1 MRTIIYWKHWAV
13 EKLPLKYRKCK
24 YFPDI
29 VPDTLKLYMRCSA
42 VSSVLLAAALLL
54 ASVTFGQNPVKF
66 TQIGLREGLSQSSVF
81 ALCQDYLG
89 FMWIGTRDGL
99 NRYDSRKFITYRN
112 VPSDSTSLTD
122 NYVLSLL
129 EDSKKRL
136 WVGTRTGLNRYDRL
150 RDRFIRV
157 PLPDNSSGNSSS
169 EPMIWSIVE
178 DRDGRVWLGTN
189 QGLYC
194 YDEQSATEP
203 LTLVFEAVRYQ
214 LPMGC
219 SNVMSFYEDRK
230 KNIWL
235 STVNGV
241 LVFEPYRS
249 GSALRLQRHFRQ
261 REGELNSE
269 DVRVVQEVKDGI
281 FWFGTREGGINV
293 YNTLTRQFSYLV
305 HQPHAKGRS
314 LAGNDVRSILRDRFG
329 GYWIGTINGLNYY
342 SEAEG
347 FLTYSANDYDQFS
360 LTSNSIRPIFQD
372 ARGSVWIGTY
382 YSGVCVYDRHIPV
395 FRNYAYSPYVSSLS
409 YNVVSG
415 ILEDS
420 RGNLWVGTEGGG
432 LNYMDRFGH
441 VFRQFKHDPANPGT
455 LSHNHVKSLHLDQE
469 GDLWV
474 GTYQG
479 GLNLLRKGSHTFQH
493 VRHDPSVPHSLSH
506 NNVYAIKE
514 DRQGNMWFGTYGG
527 GLNLKKPGREMHFES
542 YRAGKTGRYHIS
554 SDLIRTVFIDSRGN
568 IWVGTED
575 GLNLKRA
582 GTDHFEVFR
591 FSPDDPGSISGNVVI
606 SIFEDSR
613 NRVWL
618 GTYKDGLNQYRPETG
633 SFSRFSERDGL
644 PGNNIFGILED
655 QQKLWLSTN
664 NGICSFD
671 PGSGSVRS
679 YNIKDGIGGNEFS
692 IGAYCKAADGQLIFG
707 GTHGLTSFYPR
718 NFSASNYVPPIVFTD
733 FRLFNEP
740 VVPGKKHVLEKPI
753 SVTDTI
759 VLTHKQN
766 IFTIEFSAINYVLP
780 EKNRYAY
787 RLEGLENQWN
797 YVNVPSATY
806 TNLHAGTYTLLAKGA
821 SNDGIWNEVPAALTI
836 RILPPPW
843 QTWWAYAIYLALI
856 VTAVY
861 MIIRFTK
868 IRSRLEHELQ
878 LEHLENERQR
888 EINEIK
894 LNFFT
899 SISHEFRTPLTL
911 ILAPVQHL
919 LTHMNLDENARTMM
933 ATVKNNSL
941 RLLNLVNQLLDFRKQ
956 ESGSF
961 QLAVAA
967 HDLGAFTDRIA
978 AEFTHYAEE
987 QNIRFQYRRPA
998 AGIEVWFDTDQLEK
1012 VIYNLLSNAFKF
1024 VPAGGKVKLDVEKTE
1039 PSLTCPQGAV
1049 AIRVWDNGK
1058 GIPADKLSSIFE
1070 FYYQLQTGHEK
1081 RQGHFGSGIG
1091 LALAKNL
1098 TEMHGGKI
1106 HVDSYNGEERPTYTC
1121 FTVEL
1126 PLGNVHL
1133 KPGEVTGSGK
1143 EEPGKRV
1150 EEPAVKDVDEAVY
1163 PANAPAPTG
1172 NASGRPLILVVDDHE
1187 EIRTVIAQSL
1197 LEDYTILEAAE
1208 GQEGWELVRSH
1219 LPDLVI
1225 TDIMMPVADGISLL
1239 KNIKQTLDTNHIPVL
1254 LLTARTAM
1262 ESVIEGLQSGSDDY
1276 LTKPFHPEVLSLKI
1290 RNILAARERFRKKFI
1305 REYVLTP
1312 QQEVSEPDADQQ
1324 FLHKVIRL
1332 IEDNL
1337 AEVNFNVNVLAR
1349 ELSMSRPV
1357 LYRKLKQLTDLSVI
1371 ELINILRLKKAA
1383 QLLAQGHTQVSQVA
1397 YQIGFSDPK
1406 YFSKS
1411 FRNYFGKSPSEY
1423 IALNAIEQAEIITYK
1438 FDSFSHKPRS

>member
-1 MRTIIYWKHWAV
+1 MRGFV
-13 EKLPLKYRKCK
+13 V
-24 YFPDI
+24 F
-29 VPDTLKLYMRCSA
+29 
-42 VSSVLLAAALLL
+42 SVLLAALLL
-54 ASVTFGQNPVKF
+54 PAGTVLGQGTEKTVKF

-81 ALCQDYLG
+81 SLCQDYLG

-99 NRYDSRKFITYRN
+99 NRYDSRKFYTYRN
-112 VPSDSTSLTD
+112 ISSDSTSLSD
-122 NYVLSLL
+122 NYILSLF
-129 EDSKKRL
+129 EDGKKRL
-136 WVGTRTGLNRYDRL
+136 WIGTRSGLNRYDRL
-150 RDRFIRV
+150 LDRFVRV
-157 PLPDNSSGNSSS
+157 PLPSSRFGNTPAQ
-169 EPMIWSIVE
+169 PMVWSVVE
-178 DRDGRVWLGTN
+178 DETGRIWFATN

-194 YDEQSATEP
+194 LHESGR
-203 LTLVFEAVRYQ
+203 LTLVFDAGKYRD
-214 LPMGC
+214 LPVGC
-219 SNVMSFYEDRK
+219 NNVQAFYEDSK
-230 KNIWL
+230 KNVWL

-241 LVFEPYRS
+241 LLFEPYRS
-249 GSALRLQRHFRQ
+249 GSALRLRRHFRQ

-269 DVRVVQEVKDGI
+269 DVRVVQEVKDGV
-281 FWFGTREGGINV
+281 FWLGTKEGGINV
-293 YNTLTRQFSYLV
+293 YNTSTGQFTYYV
-305 HQPHAKGRS
+305 NRPEAKGKS
-314 LAGNDVRSILRDRFG
+314 IAGNDVRSIIKDRFG

-347 FLTYSANDYDQFS
+347 FRTYSANDYDQFS
-360 LTSNSIRPIFQD
+360 LSNNSIRPIFQD
-372 ARGSVWIGTY
+372 ARGSVWVGTY
-382 YSGVCVYDRHIPV
+382 YGGVSVYDRHIPI
-395 FRNYAYSPYVSSLS
+395 FQNYAYSPYVSSLS

-432 LNYMDRFGH
+432 LNYMDRAGH
-441 VFRQFKHDPANPGT
+441 VFRQFRHDAADPGS
-455 LSHNHVKSLHLDQE
+455 LSHNHVKSLHLDQR

-474 GTYQG
+474 GTYHG
-479 GLNLLRKGSHTFQH
+479 GLNLLKQGSDRFRNI
-493 VRHDPSVPHSLSH
+493 RHDPDVPNSLSH
-506 NNVYAIKE
+506 NNVYAIREDKE
-514 DRQGNMWFGTYGG
+514 GNLWLGTYGG
-527 GLNLKKPGREMHFES
+527 GLNLKKPGSDTHFES
-542 YRAGKTGRYHIS
+542 FRAEKTGRYHIS
-554 SDLIRTVFIDSRGN
+554 SDLVRAVFIDSRGSL
-568 IWVGTED
+568 WVGTED
-575 GLNLKRA
+575 GLNVRRP
-582 GTDHFEVFR
+582 GEDHFEVFR
-591 FSPDDPGSISGNVVI
+591 FSPDDPRSISGNVII

-613 NRVWL
+613 NRIWL
-618 GTYKDGLNQYRPETG
+618 GTYKNGLNLYDPGTR
-633 SFSRFSERDGL
+633 SFSRFSEREGL
-644 PGNNIFGILED
+644 PGNNVFGILED

-671 PGSGSVRS
+671 PRTGHIRI
-679 YNIKDGIGGNEFS
+679 YNSKDGIGGNEFS
-692 IGAYCKAADGQLIFG
+692 TGAYCRARDGQLIFG

-718 NFSASNYVPPIVFTD
+718 SFSPSNYVPPIVFTD

-766 IFTIEFSAINYVLP
+766 IFTVEFSAINYVLP
-780 EKNRYAY
+780 EKNKYAY
-787 RLEGLENQWN
+787 RLKGLENQWN
-797 YVNVPSATY
+797 YVDIPSATY
-806 TNLHAGTYTLLAKGA
+806 TNLHAGTYTLLAKGS
-821 SNDGIWNEVPAALTI
+821 SNDGIWNEVPAMLTI

-843 QTWWAYAIYLALI
+843 KTWWAYTIYFALAAASI
-856 VTAVY
+856 Y
-861 MIIRFTK
+861 MIIRFTR

-919 LTHMNLDENARTMM
+919 LNHRNLDENARTMM

-956 ESGSF
+956 ESGNF
-961 QLAVAA
+961 QLSVQA
-967 HDLGAFTDRIA
+967 HDLVKFIDRIA
-978 AEFTHYAEE
+978 AEFTHYAGE
-987 QNIRFQYRRPA
+987 QQIYFQYDRPEEA
-998 AGIEVWFDTDQLEK
+998 IEVWFDTDQLEK

-1024 VPAGGKVKLDVEKTE
+1024 VPEGGSVKLVVERRGRSVDY
-1039 PSLTCPQGAV
+1039 PHGSV
-1049 AIRVWDNGK
+1049 FIRVWDNGG

-1081 RQGHFGSGIG
+1081 RRGHLGSGIG

-1106 HVDSYNGEERPTYTC
+1106 EVESYDGNEKPSYTC

-1126 PLGNVHL
+1126 PLGSAHVR
-1133 KPGEVTGSGK
+1133 PEDASGQPIEELQSLT
-1143 EEPGKRV
+1143 EEPV
-1150 EEPAVKDVDEAVY
+1150 TYHPDAYTD
-1163 PANAPAPTG
+1163 NAPG
-1172 NASGRPLILVVDDHE
+1172 NNNRPLILIVEDHE
-1187 EIRTVIAQSL
+1187 EIRTVIARSL
-1197 LEDYTILEAAE
+1197 PGEYIILEAAD
-1208 GQEGWELVRSH
+1208 GQEGWELVQLH

-1225 TDIMMPVADGISLL
+1225 TDIMMPVADGLSLL
-1239 KNIKQTLDTNHIPVL
+1239 KNIKQTLETNHIPVL

-1305 REYVLTP
+1305 RDYVLTP
-1312 QQEVSEPDADQQ
+1312 QQEVSEPDAGQQ

-1411 FRNYFGKSPSEY
+1411 FKNYFGKSPSEY
-1423 IALNAIEQAEIITYK
+1423 IALNGIEQAEIIAQK
-1438 FDSFSHKPRS
+1438 FNSFSHEDTISHP

>member
-1 MRTIIYWKHWAV
+1 MCR
-13 EKLPLKYRKCK
+13 
-24 YFPDI
+24 
-29 VPDTLKLYMRCSA
+29 SA
-42 VSSVLLAAALLL
+42 VSSVLLAVALSL
-54 ASVTFGQNPVKF
+54 ATVTFGQDRGKTVKF

-99 NRYDSRKFITYRN
+99 NRYDSRKFFTYRN
-112 VPSDSTSLTD
+112 ILSDSTSLTD
-122 NYVLSLL
+122 NYILSLF

-136 WVGTRTGLNRYDRL
+136 WIGTRTGINRYDRL

-157 PLPDNSSGNSSS
+157 PLPDNSSGNSSP

-178 DRDGRVWLGTN
+178 DHAGRIWFTTN

-194 YDEQSATEP
+194 FNEQSKTEP
-203 LTLVFEAVRYQ
+203 LTLVFEAGMYRD
-214 LPMGC
+214 LPVGC
-219 SNVMSFYEDRK
+219 NNVMSFYEDNKR
-230 KNIWL
+230 NIWI

-241 LVFEPYRS
+241 LVFEPWRS
-249 GSALRLQRHFRQ
+249 GSALRLRRHFRQ

-269 DVRVVQEVKDGI
+269 EVRVVQEVKDGI

-293 YNTLTRQFSYLV
+293 YNTFTGRFSYLV
-305 HQPHAKGRS
+305 HQPPSKGKS
-314 LAGNDVRSILRDRFG
+314 LAGNDVRSIIRDRFG

-415 ILEDS
+415 ILEDGK
-420 RGNLWVGTEGGG
+420 GNLWVGTEGGG
-432 LNYMDRFGH
+432 LNYMNRFGH
-441 VFRQFKHDPANPGT
+441 VFQQFKHDPANPGS
-455 LSHNHVKSLHLDQE
+455 LSHNHVKSLHLDQRD
-469 GDLWV
+469 DLWI
-474 GTYQG
+474 GTYHG
-479 GLNLLRKGSHTFQH
+479 GLNLLRKGSHSFQH
-493 VRHDPSVPHSLSH
+493 FRHDPSVSHSLSH
-506 NNVYAIKE
+506 NNVYSIKE

-554 SDLIRTVFIDSRGN
+554 SDLVRTVFIDSRGN

-575 GLNLKRA
+575 GLNLKRP

-591 FSPDDPGSISGNVVI
+591 YSADNPNSISGNVVI

-618 GTYKDGLNQYRPETG
+618 GTYKDGLNQYHPDTG

-644 PGNNIFGILED
+644 PGNNVFGILED

-671 PGSGSVRS
+671 PESGSVRS

-692 IGAYCKAADGQLIFG
+692 IGAYCKAGDGQLIFG

-753 SVTDTI
+753 FVTDTI

-766 IFTIEFSAINYVLP
+766 IFTIEFSAINFVLP
-780 EKNRYAY
+780 EKNKYAY
-787 RLEGLENQWN
+787 RLAGLENQWN
-797 YVNVPSATY
+797 YVNMPSATY
-806 TNLHAGTYTLLAKGA
+806 TNLHAGTYTLLAKGS
-821 SNDGIWNEVPAALTI
+821 SNDGIWNEVPATLTI

-843 QTWWAYAIYLALI
+843 KTWWAYTIYLALI
-856 VTAVY
+856 AASVY

-868 IRSRLEHELQ
+868 IRSGLEHELQ

-919 LTHMNLDENARTMM
+919 LTHMNLDESARTMM

-956 ESGSF
+956 ESGNF
-961 QLAVAA
+961 QLAVTAG
-967 HDLGAFTDRIA
+967 DLVTFIDRIA
-978 AEFTHYAEE
+978 AEFTTYAKE
-987 QNIRFQYRRPA
+987 QQIRFQYHKPA
-998 AGIEVWFDTDQLEK
+998 GIIEVWFDTDQLEK

-1024 VPAGGKVKLDVEKTE
+1024 VPVAGSVKLIVEKMK
-1039 PSLTCPQGAV
+1039 PSVNYPRGSV
-1049 AIRVWDNGK
+1049 VIRVWDNGK
-1058 GIPADKLSSIFE
+1058 GIPGDKLSSIFE
-1070 FYYQLQTGHEK
+1070 FFYQLQAGHEK
-1081 RQGHFGSGIG
+1081 KRGNLGSGIG

-1106 HVDSYNGEERPTYTC
+1106 DVESYDGDERPTYTC

-1126 PLGNVHL
+1126 PLGSVHL
-1133 KPGEVTGSGK
+1133 KPEDMARSEK
-1143 EEPGKRV
+1143 EEAQNRM
-1150 EEPAVKDVDEAVY
+1150 EEPVADDPDEAGY
-1163 PANAPAPTG
+1163 PVNTPLNSG
-1172 NASGRPLILVVDDHE
+1172 NTFNRPLILVVEDHE
-1187 EIRTVIAQSL
+1187 EIRKFITQSL
-1197 LEDYTILEAAE
+1197 PGDYTILEASD
-1208 GQEGWELVRSH
+1208 GQEGWEMVRLH
-1219 LPDLVI
+1219 LPDLVV

-1305 REYVLTP
+1305 RDYVLTP
-1312 QQEVSEPDADQQ
+1312 QQDSGESDADQQ

-1337 AEVNFNVNVLAR
+1337 AEVHFNVNVLAR

-1411 FRNYFGKSPSEY
+1411 FKNYFGKSPSEY
-1423 IALNAIEQAEIITYK
+1423 LSLNVIEQAEIITDK
-1438 FDSFSHKPRS
+1438 FNSFSHEDTIRPS

>member
-1 MRTIIYWKHWAV
+1 MR
-13 EKLPLKYRKCK
+13 R
-24 YFPDI
+24 
-29 VPDTLKLYMRCSA
+29 SA
-42 VSSVLLAAALLL
+42 VSSVLLAVALSL
-54 ASVTFGQNPVKF
+54 ATVTFGQDPVKF

-99 NRYDSRKFITYRN
+99 NRYDSRKFFTYRN
-112 VPSDSTSLTD
+112 ILSDSTSLTD
-122 NYVLSLL
+122 NYILSLF

-136 WVGTRTGLNRYDRL
+136 WVGTRTGINRYDRL
-150 RDRFIRV
+150 RDRFVRI
-157 PLPDNSSGNSSS
+157 PLPDNSSGNSSP

-178 DRDGRVWLGTN
+178 DRAGRIWFTTN

-194 YDEQSATEP
+194 FDEQSKNEP
-203 LTLVFEAVRYQ
+203 LTLVFEASRYRD
-214 LPMGC
+214 LPLGC
-219 SNVMSFYEDRK
+219 NNVMSFYEDNK
-230 KNIWL
+230 KNIWI
-235 STVNGV
+235 STANGV

-249 GSALRLQRHFRQ
+249 GSALRLRRHFRQ

-269 DVRVVQEVKDGI
+269 EVRVVQEVQDGI

-293 YNTLTRQFSYLV
+293 YNTLTRQFTYLV

-314 LAGNDVRSILRDRFG
+314 LASNDVRSIIRDRFG
-329 GYWIGTINGLNYY
+329 GYWIGTINGLNHY
-342 SEAEG
+342 SETEG

-372 ARGSVWIGTY
+372 ARGSVWIGTF
-382 YSGVCVYDRHIPV
+382 YSGVCVYDRHMPI

-420 RGNLWVGTEGGG
+420 PGNLWVGTEGGG
-432 LNYMDRFGH
+432 LNYMDRSGH
-441 VFRQFKHDPANPGT
+441 VFQQYRHDAADPGS
-455 LSHNHVKSLHLDQE
+455 LSHNHVKSLHLDQR

-474 GTYQG
+474 GTYHG
-479 GLNLLRKGSHTFQH
+479 GLNLLRKGSSTFQH

-506 NNVYAIKE
+506 NNVYVIKE
-514 DRQGNMWFGTYGG
+514 DKEGNMWFGTYGG
-527 GLNLKKPGREMHFES
+527 GLNLKKPGRDMHFES

-554 SDLIRTVFIDSRGN
+554 SDLVRAVFIDSRGN
-568 IWVGTED
+568 LWVGTED
-575 GLNLKRA
+575 GLNLRRP
-582 GTDHFEVFR
+582 GTDHFEVLR
-591 FSPDDPGSISGNVVI
+591 FSPDNPGSISGNVVI

-613 NRVWL
+613 NRVWF
-618 GTYKDGLNQYRPETG
+618 GTYKDGLNQYHHDTR

-644 PGNNIFGILED
+644 PGNNVFGILED

-671 PGSGSVRS
+671 PESGSVRS
-679 YNIKDGIGGNEFS
+679 YNTKDGIGGNEFS
-692 IGAYCKAADGQLIFG
+692 IGAYCKAGDGQLIFG
-707 GTHGLTSFYPR
+707 GTHGLTAFYPR

-740 VVPGKKHVLEKPI
+740 VVPGEKHVLEKPI

-806 TNLHAGTYTLLAKGA
+806 TNLHAGTYTLLAKGS
-821 SNDGIWNEVPAALTI
+821 SNDGIWNEVPARLTI

-843 QTWWAYAIYLALI
+843 KTWWAYVIYTALI
-856 VTAVY
+856 AATIH

-956 ESGSF
+956 ESGNF
-961 QLAVAA
+961 QLAVTA
-967 HDLGAFTDRIA
+967 HDLVAFIDRIA

-987 QNIRFQYRRPA
+987 QHIRFQYNKPA
-998 AGIEVWFDTDQLEK
+998 EIIKAWFDANQLEK

-1024 VPAGGKVKLDVEKTE
+1024 APAGGNVKLILEKMK
-1039 PSLTCPQGAV
+1039 PSAGYPQGSV
-1049 AIRVWDNGK
+1049 VIRVWDNGR
-1058 GIPADKLSSIFE
+1058 GIPGDKLSSIFE
-1070 FYYQLQTGHEK
+1070 FFYQLQTGHEK
-1081 RQGHFGSGIG
+1081 NRGHLGSGIG

-1106 HVDSYNGEERPTYTC
+1106 NVESYDGDERPTYTC
-1121 FTVEL
+1121 FMVEL
-1126 PLGNVHL
+1126 PLGNTHL
-1133 KPGEVTGSGK
+1133 KPEDLARLEK
-1143 EEPGKRV
+1143 EESQNGI
-1150 EEPAVKDVDEAVY
+1150 EEPLVDPSDD
-1163 PANAPAPTG
+1163 PADPVNTLAHIGGTP
-1172 NASGRPLILVVDDHE
+1172 NRPLVLIVEDHE
-1187 EIRTVIAQSL
+1187 EIRTFIAQSL
-1197 LEDYTILEAAE
+1197 PDDYTILEAAD
-1208 GQEGWELVRSH
+1208 GQEGWELVRLH

-1262 ESVIEGLQSGSDDY
+1262 ESIIEGLQSGSDDY

-1305 REYVLTP
+1305 RDYVLTP
-1312 QQEVSEPDADQQ
+1312 QQEAGEPDADQQ

-1337 AEVNFNVNVLAR
+1337 AEVHFNVNVLAR

-1411 FRNYFGKSPSEY
+1411 FKNYFGKSPSEY
-1423 IALNAIEQAEIITYK
+1423 IALNVVEQAEIITHK
-1438 FDSFSHKPRS
+1438 FNSFSHEDTIRHH

>member
-1 MRTIIYWKHWAV
+1 MR
-13 EKLPLKYRKCK
+13 R
-24 YFPDI
+24 
-29 VPDTLKLYMRCSA
+29 
-42 VSSVLLAAALLL
+42 SSVF
-54 ASVTFGQNPVKF
+54 SVLVTVAFLWATAVWGQETGKAVKF

-99 NRYDSRKFITYRN
+99 NRYDSRKFFTYRN
-112 VPSDSTSLTD
+112 IPSDSTSLTD
-122 NYVLSLL
+122 NYIISLL

-136 WVGTRTGLNRYDRL
+136 WIGTRTGVNRYDRL
-150 RDRFIRV
+150 LDRFVRV
-157 PLPDNSSGNSSS
+157 PLIHHDPGVSAY
-169 EPMIWSIVE
+169 PMVWSVTE
-178 DRDGRVWLGTN
+178 DRAGRIWFATN

-194 YDEQSATEP
+194 LDAKTEQI
-203 LTLVFEAVRYQ
+203 TLVFEAGRYRD
-214 LPMGC
+214 LPVGC
-219 SNVMSFYEDRK
+219 NNVQWFCEDK
-230 KNIWL
+230 KGNIWL
-235 STVNGV
+235 GTVNGV
-241 LVFEPYRS
+241 LLFGPYHG
-249 GSALRLQRHFRQ
+249 GSVLPLRRHFRQ
-261 REGELNSE
+261 RPGELNSE
-269 DVRVVQEVKDGI
+269 DVRVVQEVREGV
-281 FWFGTREGGINV
+281 FWLGTKEGGINV
-293 YNTLTRQFSYLV
+293 YTTSTGQFTYLV
-305 HQPHAKGRS
+305 HHPEAKGKS
-314 LAGNDVRSILRDRFG
+314 LAGNDVRSIIRDRFG

-342 SEAEG
+342 SETGG
-347 FLTYSANDYDQFS
+347 FRTYSANNYDQFS
-360 LTSNSIRPIFQD
+360 LSNNSIRPIYQD
-372 ARGSVWIGTY
+372 ARGSVWVGTFY
-382 YSGVCVYDRHIPV
+382 GGVSVYDRHIPI
-395 FRNYAYSPYVSSLS
+395 FQNYAYSPYVSSLS

-415 ILEDS
+415 ILEDG

-441 VFRQFKHDPANPGT
+441 VFRQFRYDAATPGS
-455 LSHNHVKSLHLDQE
+455 LSHNHVKSLYLDTQ
-469 GDLWV
+469 GDLWI
-474 GTYQG
+474 GTYHG
-479 GLNLLRKGSHTFQH
+479 GLNLLKKGSTRFLNI
-493 VRHDPSVPHSLSH
+493 RHDPSIPHSLSH

-514 DRQGNMWFGTYGG
+514 DQEGNMWLGTYGG
-527 GLNLKKPGREMHFES
+527 GLNLKKPGSDMHFES
-542 YRAGKTGRYHIS
+542 YQAGKTGRYHIS
-554 SDLIRTVFIDSRGN
+554 SDLVRTVFIDSRGN
-568 IWVGTED
+568 LWVGTED
-575 GLNLKRA
+575 GLNLRRA

-591 FSPDDPGSISGNVVI
+591 FSADDPGSISGNVII

-613 NRVWL
+613 NRIWL
-618 GTYKDGLNQYRPETG
+618 GTYKNGLNLYRQDTH
-633 SFSRFSERDGL
+633 SFSRFTERNGL

-671 PGSGSVRS
+671 PETGSVRA
-679 YNIKDGIGGNEFS
+679 YNSKDGIGGNEFS
-692 IGAYCKAADGQLIFG
+692 TGAYCKAGDGQLIFG

-718 NFSASNYVPPIVFTD
+718 SFSPSNYVPPVIFTD

-740 VVPGKKHVLEKPI
+740 VVPGKKHILEKPI

-780 EKNRYAY
+780 EKNKYAY

-797 YVNVPSATY
+797 YVDVPSATY
-806 TNLHAGTYTLLAKGA
+806 TNLHAGAYTLLAKGS
-821 SNDGIWNEVPAALTI
+821 SNDGIWNEVPARLTI

-843 QTWWAYAIYLALI
+843 KTWWAYTLYFVLIAASIYM
-856 VTAVY
+856 
-861 MIIRFTK
+861 MIRYTR

-878 LEHLENERQR
+878 LEHLENERQK

-919 LTHMNLDENARTMM
+919 LTHHNLDENARTLM

-961 QLAVAA
+961 QLSVQA
-967 HDLGAFTDRIA
+967 HDLVAFIDRIA

-987 QNIRFQYRRPA
+987 QDIRFQYDKP
-998 AGIEVWFDTDQLEK
+998 GGMIETWLDTDQMEK

-1024 VPAGGKVKLDVEKTE
+1024 VPEGGRVKLSVEKNE
-1039 PSLTCPQGAV
+1039 SSVNYPQGSV
-1049 AIRVWDNGK
+1049 CIRVWDNGG
-1058 GIPADKLSSIFE
+1058 GIPGDKLSSIFE

-1081 RQGHFGSGIG
+1081 KRGHLGSGIG

-1098 TEMHGGKI
+1098 TEMHGGRI
-1106 HVDSYNGEERPTYTC
+1106 EVESYDGDARPTYTC

-1126 PLGNVHL
+1126 PLGNAHV
-1133 KPGEVTGSGK
+1133 KPGDRARYRE
-1143 EEPGKRV
+1143 EEPENGA
-1150 EEPAVKDVDEAVY
+1150 EEPVTY
-1163 PANAPAPTG
+1163 
-1172 NASGRPLILVVDDHE
+1172 ASDDAASPLSASADIRSNKPLILIVEDHG

-1197 LEDYTILEAAE
+1197 LGDYTIMEAAD
-1208 GQEGWELVRSH
+1208 GQEGWELVRLH

-1239 KNIKQTLDTNHIPVL
+1239 KNVKQTLDTNHIPVL

-1305 REYVLTP
+1305 RDYVLTP
-1312 QQEVSEPDADQQ
+1312 QQEAVEPEADQQ
-1324 FLHKVIRL
+1324 FLYKVIRL

-1337 AEVNFNVNVLAR
+1337 AETDFNVNVLAR

-1383 QLLAQGHTQVSQVA
+1383 QLLGQGHTQISQVA

-1411 FRNYFGKSPSEY
+1411 FKNYFGRSPSEY
-1423 IALNAIEQAEIITYK
+1423 ISLSAVEQAEIITHK
-1438 FDSFSHKPRS
+1438 FNSFSHEDPIRPH

>member
-1 MRTIIYWKHWAV
+1 MRRFV
-13 EKLPLKYRKCK
+13 
-24 YFPDI
+24 
-29 VPDTLKLYMRCSA
+29 
-42 VSSVLLAAALLL
+42 VLSFFLAAGLLPIGSAL
-54 ASVTFGQNPVKF
+54 GQGVDKTIKF
-66 TQIGLREGLSQSSVF
+66 TQIGLKEGLSQSSVF

-99 NRYDSRKFITYRN
+99 NRYDSRKFLTYRN
-112 VPSDSTSLTD
+112 IPSDSTSLAD
-122 NYVLSLL
+122 NYILSLL

-136 WVGTRTGLNRYDRL
+136 WIGTRTGIHRYDRL
-150 RDRFIRV
+150 RDRFVRI
-157 PLPDNSSGNSSS
+157 PLPDNSSGNSSP
-169 EPMIWSIVE
+169 EPMIWSVVE
-178 DRDGRVWLGTN
+178 DRAGRIWLGTN

-194 YDEQSATEP
+194 FDEQSKTEP
-203 LTLVFEAVRYQ
+203 FSLVFEAVRYQ

-219 SNVMSFYEDRK
+219 NNVMSFYEDKK
-230 KNIWL
+230 KNIWI

-269 DVRVVQEVKDGI
+269 EVRVVQEVQDGI
-281 FWFGTREGGINV
+281 FWFGTKEGGINV
-293 YNTLTRQFSYLV
+293 YNTFTRQFTYLV
-305 HQPHAKGRS
+305 HQPHAKGKS

-342 SEAEG
+342 SETGG
-347 FLTYSANDYDQFS
+347 FQTYSASDYDQLS

-382 YSGVCVYDRHIPV
+382 YSGVCVYDRHIPI

-420 RGNLWVGTEGGG
+420 GGNLWVGTEGGG
-432 LNYMDRFGH
+432 LNYMDRFGN
-441 VFRQFKHDPANPGT
+441 VFRQFRHDATKPGT
-455 LSHNHVKSLHLDQE
+455 LSHNHVKSLHLDQRD
-469 GDLWV
+469 DLWV
-474 GTYQG
+474 GTYNG
-479 GLNLLRKGSHTFQH
+479 GLNLLRKGSQTFQNI
-493 VRHDPSVPHSLSH
+493 RHDPSIPHSLSN
-506 NNVYAIKE
+506 NNVYAIRE
-514 DRQGNMWFGTYGG
+514 DKQGNMWIGTYGG
-527 GLNLKKPGREMHFES
+527 GLNLKKPGREMNFES
-542 YRAGKTGRYHIS
+542 YRLGKTGRYHIS
-554 SDLIRTVFIDSRGN
+554 SDLIRTVFIDSRDN

-575 GLNLKRA
+575 GLNLKRPGA
-582 GTDHFEVFR
+582 DHFEVFR

-613 NRVWL
+613 NRLWL
-618 GTYKDGLNQYRPETG
+618 GTYKNGLNQYHHDTR
-633 SFSRFSERDGL
+633 SFSRFSERNGL
-644 PGNNIFGILED
+644 PGNNVFGILED

-671 PGSGSVRS
+671 PESGSVRS
-679 YNIKDGIGGNEFS
+679 YNTKDGIGGNEFS
-692 IGAYCKAADGQLIFG
+692 IGACYKAGDGQLIFG

-740 VVPGKKHVLEKPI
+740 VVPGKQHALEKPI

-780 EKNRYAY
+780 EKNKYAY
-787 RLEGLENQWN
+787 RLKGLENQWN
-797 YVNVPSATY
+797 YVDVPSATY
-806 TNLHAGTYTLLAKGA
+806 TNLHAGTYTLLAKGS
-821 SNDGIWNEVPAALTI
+821 SNDGIWNEVPAMLTI

-843 QTWWAYAIYLALI
+843 KTWWAYAIYFALI
-856 VTAVY
+856 AASIY
-861 MIIRFTK
+861 MIIRFTR
-868 IRSRLEHELQ
+868 IRTRLEHQLQ

-919 LTHMNLDENARTMM
+919 LTHVNLDENARTMM

-956 ESGSF
+956 ESGNFQLSF
-961 QLAVAA
+961 QNHNLVA
-967 HDLGAFTDRIA
+967 FIDRIA
-978 AEFTHYAEE
+978 EEFTHYAEE
-987 QNIRFQYRRPA
+987 QHIRFQYHKP
-998 AGIEVWFDTDQLEK
+998 AGIIEAWFDMDQLEK

-1024 VPAGGKVKLDVEKTE
+1024 VPEEGSVKLVLEKRA
-1039 PSLTCPQGAV
+1039 PSVNYTQGSV
-1049 AIRVWDNGK
+1049 LIRVWDNGR

-1070 FYYQLQTGHEK
+1070 FYYQLQTGYEK
-1081 RQGHFGSGIG
+1081 KRGHLGSGIG

-1106 HVDSYNGEERPTYTC
+1106 EVESYDGNEKPTYTC

-1126 PLGNVHL
+1126 PLGNLYL
-1133 KPGEVTGSGK
+1133 KPEDVDRHEK
-1143 EEPGKRV
+1143 EEPQNEAKKPVTEEAAYLV
-1150 EEPAVKDVDEAVY
+1150 EAS
-1163 PANAPAPTG
+1163 ANTGSTSNRPT
-1172 NASGRPLILVVDDHE
+1172 ILVVEDHE
-1187 EIRTVIAQSL
+1187 EIRTFIAQSL
-1197 LEDYTILEAAE
+1197 LDDYTILEAAD
-1208 GQEGWELVRSH
+1208 GQEGWEMVRLH

-1239 KNIKQTLDTNHIPVL
+1239 KNIKLTLDTNHIPVL

-1290 RNILAARERFRKKFI
+1290 RNILAGRERFRKKFI
-1305 REYVLTP
+1305 RDYVLTP
-1312 QQEVSEPDADQQ
+1312 QQETVEPDADQQ

-1337 AEVNFNVNVLAR
+1337 GEVNFNVNMLAR

-1357 LYRKLKQLTDLSVI
+1357 LYRKLKQMTDLSVI

-1383 QLLAQGHTQVSQVA
+1383 QLLAQGNTQVSQVA

-1411 FRNYFGKSPSEY
+1411 FKNYFGKSPSEY
-1423 IALNAIEQAEIITYK
+1423 IALNVIEQAEIITHK
-1438 FDSFSHKPRS
+1438 FNSFSHEDTIRHS

>member
-1 MRTIIYWKHWAV
+1 MR
-13 EKLPLKYRKCK
+13 R
-24 YFPDI
+24 F
-29 VPDTLKLYMRCSA
+29 A
-42 VSSVLLAAALLL
+42 VSSVLLAVALSLAA
-54 ASVTFGQNPVKF
+54 AAFGQNPVKF

-99 NRYDSRKFITYRN
+99 NRYDSRKFFTYRN

-122 NYVLSLL
+122 NYILSLL
-129 EDSKKRL
+129 EDTQKRL
-136 WVGTRTGLNRYDRL
+136 WIGTRTGLNRYDRL
-150 RDRFIRV
+150 RDRFVRV

-178 DRDGRVWLGTN
+178 DRAGRIWLGTN

-194 YDEQSATEP
+194 FDEKSKTEP
-203 LTLVFEAVRYQ
+203 LTLVFDAGRYR

-219 SNVMSFYEDRK
+219 NNVMSVYEDRK
-230 KNIWL
+230 KNIWI

-241 LVFEPYRS
+241 LVFDPYRS

-269 DVRVVQEVKDGI
+269 EVRVVQEVQDGI

-293 YNTLTRQFSYLV
+293 YNTLTRQFTYLV

-314 LAGNDVRSILRDRFG
+314 LAGNDVRSILKDRFG

-342 SEAEG
+342 SEEEG

-382 YSGVCVYDRHIPV
+382 YSGVCVYDRHIPI
-395 FRNYAYSPYVSSLS
+395 FRNYSYSPYVSSLS

-420 RGNLWVGTEGGG
+420 KGNLWVGTEGGG

-441 VFRQFKHDPANPGT
+441 VFRQFRHDPANSGS
-455 LSHNHVKSLHLDQE
+455 LSHNHVKSLYLDQE
-469 GDLWV
+469 GNLWV
-474 GTYQG
+474 GTYHG
-479 GLNLLRKGSHTFQH
+479 GLNLQRKGSHTFQH
-493 VRHDPSVPHSLSH
+493 IRHDPSVSHSLSH

-554 SDLIRTVFIDSRGN
+554 SDLVRTVFIDSRGN

-575 GLNLKRA
+575 GLNLKRP

-591 FSPDDPGSISGNVVI
+591 FSADKPGSISGNVVI

-618 GTYKDGLNQYRPETG
+618 GTYKDGLNLYHPETR
-633 SFSRFSERDGL
+633 SFSRFSEREGL
-644 PGNNIFGILED
+644 PGNNVFGILED

-671 PGSGSVRS
+671 PESGSIRS
-679 YNIKDGIGGNEFS
+679 YNTKDGIGGNEFS
-692 IGAYCKAADGQLIFG
+692 IGAYCKTGDGQLIFG

-740 VVPGKKHVLEKPI
+740 VVPGKKHILEKPI

-780 EKNRYAY
+780 EKNQYAY
-787 RLEGLENQWN
+787 RLQGLENQWN

-806 TNLHAGTYTLLAKGA
+806 TNLHAGTYTLLAKGS
-821 SNDGIWNEVPAALTI
+821 SNDGIWNEVPATLTI

-843 QTWWAYAIYLALI
+843 KTWWAYIIYLALI
-856 VTAVY
+856 ATAVY
-861 MIIRFTK
+861 MIIRFTR

-919 LTHMNLDENARTMM
+919 LTHKKLDENARKMM
-933 ATVKNNSL
+933 VTVKNNSL

-956 ESGSF
+956 ESGNF
-961 QLAVAA
+961 QLTVTA
-967 HDLGAFTDRIA
+967 HDLVAFIGRIA
-978 AEFTHYAEE
+978 AEFSHYAEE
-987 QNIRFQYRRPA
+987 QNIRFQYDRPDA
-998 AGIEVWFDTDQLEK
+998 AIEAWFDIDQLEK
-1012 VIYNLLSNAFKF
+1012 VVYNLLSNAFKF
-1024 VPAGGKVKLDVEKTE
+1024 APAGGSVKLAVEKKQISDDY
-1039 PSLTCPQGAV
+1039 PAGSV
-1049 AIRVWDNGK
+1049 VIRVWDNGR
-1058 GIPADKLSSIFE
+1058 GIPGDKLSSIFE
-1070 FYYQLQTGHEK
+1070 FYYQLQTGYEK
-1081 RQGHFGSGIG
+1081 NRGHLGSGIG
-1091 LALAKNL
+1091 LSLAKSL

-1106 HVDSYNGEERPTYTC
+1106 EVDSYDGDQRPTYSC

-1126 PLGNVHL
+1126 PLGSAHFKAEDLVRS
-1133 KPGEVTGSGK
+1133 PK
-1143 EEPGKRV
+1143 EEPAK
-1150 EEPAVKDVDEAVY
+1150 EPETAHSADNRY
-1163 PANAPAPTG
+1163 PADTPADSGSAP
-1172 NASGRPLILVVDDHE
+1172 NRPLILIVEDHE
-1187 EIRTVIAQSL
+1187 EIRTLIAQSL
-1197 LEDYTILEAAE
+1197 LGNYTLLEAAD
-1208 GQEGWELVRSH
+1208 GQEGWELVRLR

-1239 KNIKQTLDTNHIPVL
+1239 RNIKQNLETNHIPVL

-1290 RNILAARERFRKKFI
+1290 RNLLAARERFRKKFI
-1305 REYVLTP
+1305 RDYVLTP
-1312 QQEVSEPDADQQ
+1312 RQGTAEPDADQQ
-1324 FLHKVIRL
+1324 FLQKVIRL

-1337 AEVNFNVNVLAR
+1337 AEVDFNVNVLAR

-1411 FRNYFGKSPSEY
+1411 FKNYFGKSPSEY
-1423 IALNAIEQAEIITYK
+1423 SALNVIEQAEIITLK
-1438 FDSFSHKPRS
+1438 FNSFSHEETIHPS